1 MGGRVT
7 VYDVLN
13 KLDRDMAACD
23 DTIRRSR
30 RKKALYVLVK
40 ATERKRALAEVKEYI
55 LANH

>member
-1 MGGRVT
+1 MT

>member
-1 MGGRVT
+1 MT

-13 KLDRDMAACD
+13 KLDRDLAVCD

-40 ATERKRALAEVKEYI
+40 TTERKRALAEIKEYI

>member
-1 MGGRVT
+1 MT

-13 KLDRDMAACD
+13 RIDADLVVCD

-40 ATERKRALAEVKEYI
+40 ATERKRALTEIKEYI

>member
-1 MGGRVT
+1 MT

-13 KLDRDMAACD
+13 KLDRDLAVCN

-40 ATERKRALAEVKEYI
+40 ATERKRALTEIKDYI

>member
-1 MGGRVT
+1 VT
-7 VYDVLN
+7 IYDVLN
-13 KLDRDMAACD
+13 RIDKDLVVCD

-40 ATERKRALAEVKEYI
+40 ATERKRALTEIKEYI

>member
-1 MGGRVT
+1 MT

-13 KLDRDMAACD
+13 KLDRDLAVCN

-40 ATERKRALAEVKEYI
+40 ATERKRALAEIKEYI